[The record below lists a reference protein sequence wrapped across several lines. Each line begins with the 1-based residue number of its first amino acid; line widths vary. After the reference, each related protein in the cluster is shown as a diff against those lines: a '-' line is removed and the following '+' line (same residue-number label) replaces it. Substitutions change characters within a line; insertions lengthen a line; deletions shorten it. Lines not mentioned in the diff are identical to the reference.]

1 MSPFLYK
8 WLKLSLVSLVA
19 CGFVAMAIYA
29 FLKREEIRTAQLEP
43 PLVEA
48 PTQALKTRPES
59 PGGLEFPN
67 QDKLVFD
74 LLEGTASTPADA
86 VTATAAEAVA
96 APATGAAAA
105 SSFAAVVA
113 SPTET
118 VTPTTVAQVNE
129 KAPQPAATPVVKM
142 PTVTPTQVTPPR
154 AAPAETAEASAPKAT
169 EVAKP
174 VASKPDEAAAA
185 KPVGSWSVQLA
196 AVGGQADAQATAK
209 QLQAKFSA
217 LKPLAIRVVP
227 APGGQ
232 RYRVQFTGLATRAAA
247 QSVCDKLGS
256 QPCFPV
262 GK

>member
-19 CGFVAMAIYA
+19 CGFVAMGIYA

-74 LLEGTASTPADA
+74 LLEGTAATPADA
-86 VTATAAEAVA
+86 VTATAAEALA

-105 SSFAAVVA
+105 SSFAAVAA

-129 KAPQPAATPVVKM
+129 TAPQPAATPVVKM

-154 AAPAETAEASAPKAT
+154 AASAVTAEAPAPQAA

-174 VASKPDEAAAA
+174 AAA
-185 KPVGSWSVQLA
+185 KPAGSWSVQLA
-196 AVGGQADAQATAK
+196 AVGSQADAQATAK
-209 QLQAKFSA
+209 QLQAKFSP
-217 LKPLAIRVVP
+217 LKPLTIRVVP